1 MRISEVHHPVTIAE
15 ILHLLEANPELQL
28 LAGGTEIVGAQASRS
43 LDFPRQV
50 ASIGKVQELRKTIRT
65 EQFLEI
71 GACTTLTGLLG
82 LSAGTLQPP
91 LPEVIAAIANH
102 AVRNS
107 ATIGGNLC
115 SRTRF
120 MDLWPFLACM
130 DAQVEL
136 RSSQGSRWAS
146 VSHLKGKEDSPSL
159 TPATLLARIR
169 LPLRSSEFIFF
180 RKLGRHGFPADPT
193 ANFVCMATR
202 ERGKI
207 EEFRLAFA
215 GRKAFRNKDLEMSLT
230 GRKTGM
236 AEKEVR
242 TLVAAWTESFSTD
255 EWFDRRY
262 FRALL
267 EEAFERLFT

>member
-1 MRISEVHHPVTIAE
+1 VTIAE

-28 LAGGTEIVGAQASRS
+28 IAGGTEIVGAQSSRS

-50 ASIGKVQELRKTIRT
+50 ASISKVQELRKTMRT
-65 EQFLEI
+65 EQFLEV
-71 GACTTLTGLLG
+71 GACSTLTGLLG
-82 LSAGTLQPP
+82 LSAGNLQPP
-91 LPEVIAAIANH
+91 LPEVIATIGNH
-102 AVRNS
+102 AVRNT

-115 SRTRF
+115 SRNRF

-146 VSHLKGKEDSPSL
+146 VSHLKGKDDSPFL
-159 TPATLLARIR
+159 PPATLLSRIR
-169 LPLRSSEFIFF
+169 LPLRSFEFLFW
-180 RKLGRHGFPADPT
+180 RKLGRPGFPMDST

-215 GRKAFRNKDLEMSLT
+215 GRKAFRNRDLELSLS
-230 GRKTGM
+230 GRKAGM
-236 AEKEVR
+236 PEKELR
-242 TLVAAWTESFSTD
+242 GLVAAWAESFSAVD
-255 EWFDRRY
+255 WFDRRY
-262 FRALL
+262 FIALL